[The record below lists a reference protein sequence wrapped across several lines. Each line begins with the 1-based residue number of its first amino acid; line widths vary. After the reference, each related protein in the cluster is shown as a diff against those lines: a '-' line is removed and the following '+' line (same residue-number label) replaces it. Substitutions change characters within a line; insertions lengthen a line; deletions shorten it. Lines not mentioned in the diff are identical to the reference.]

1 MHGPYSGHA
10 GSMPPYSPPCWVRCS
25 SQSEATRET
34 RRLSRSSLERRINLP
49 CSEPWRHSASSLATS
64 SATPTAQRAHKLLLP
79 DGYQWQKRQNGQSLQ
94 MLQRHCQFN
103 SQNTSDPLT
112 GSQSHF
118 DLFPSDRCSGSGCVS
133 IPDGKPKPF
142 RPGEDRGFTLI
153 IYGFNP

>member
-25 SQSEATRET
+25 SQSEATRVT

-103 SQNTSDPLT
+103 SQNTSDPQTRCQAPGDFASSIIKGLV
-112 GSQSHF
+112 GGISI
-118 DLFPSDRCSGSGCVS
+118 SD
-133 IPDGKPKPF
+133 
-142 RPGEDRGFTLI
+142 E
-153 IYGFNP
+153 